1 MEFGRRRSFKVKLN
15 LNPDFIDCVDFESMH
30 AYDVADL
37 LKLYFR
43 ELPECLITDKLMD
56 TFIGIYTCW

>member
-1 MEFGRRRSFKVKLN
+1 MLLS
-15 LNPDFIDCVDFESMH
+15 DSVDFEALH

-56 TFIGIYTCW
+56 TFISIYNC